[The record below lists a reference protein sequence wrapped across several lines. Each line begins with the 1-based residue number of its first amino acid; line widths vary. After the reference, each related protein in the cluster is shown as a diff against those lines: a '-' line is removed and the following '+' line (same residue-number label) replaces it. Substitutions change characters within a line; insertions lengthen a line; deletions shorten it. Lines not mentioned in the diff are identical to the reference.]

1 MERGKLMQYYE
12 ELKHI
17 GLQRLQESMSQ
28 ALGLAA
34 SVTYPDGQLLTKTS
48 NLCSFCALLNANPE
62 GRTKCGASRVIFARA
77 AVDAGRAVLDTC
89 HAGLVHVAVPLRV
102 AGKTVAVLVGGSV
115 ALKPLTEEEVAELA
129 RETGIDREELWVAA
143 QGVPLW
149 SEERLRKAAEM
160 MGAVTE
166 TVAQL
171 LYTKQ
176 EQQKKADELSALFE
190 FSKTVSGS
198 LQVAEA
204 ARKGLQAVLELTG
217 ATSGSVVM
225 LSETEP
231 GAAALEVAATM
242 EPDNKLRVI
251 PAGEIIAAVGREA
264 IAAHFDSRPRESTP
278 EEKLPAVAI
287 PLKAGG
293 KVMGVLTLAGKPGG
307 QRFTEEEAVFLT
319 TLGTIL
325 GLALENARLFRKVQE
340 RAAMLERLIEV
351 GQVLSSH
358 LDVDL
363 VLKSA
368 LASVR
373 DVLGA
378 RWCALRV
385 LDENTGELVLR
396 ASLGMSPKLQ
406 ARVARVRPED
416 NLLGEVL
423 QKGEAVVMEDLAAD
437 GSGRHLPYYALEMRA
452 LVVVP
457 VKAGGKIVG
466 TLKVYSPVPRR
477 WAEEEVEYLGTVAA
491 QVGLALENARL
502 YSSLREYYL
511 STVQALAAALE
522 AKDVYTRG
530 HSIRV
535 AKWARSCARMLGL
548 GAEEEEHVYMA
559 GLLHDLG
566 KIGIQE
572 DILLK
577 PSPLTPEERKE
588 MQGHP
593 EVGARILEPARF
605 PAAVIAAVRHHHEDY
620 GGGGYPAGLSR
631 EEIPLLARIIRVA
644 DAYDAMTSA
653 RPYREA
659 FTPQEA
665 YEELKRCAGRQF
677 DPRVVEAF
685 LRIPQE
691 EMEDIA
697 ITGGGG
703 GTLIALLGEILF
715 LLRRPL

>member
-1 MERGKLMQYYE
+1 MQYYE
-12 ELKHI
+12 ALKQI
-17 GLQRLQESMSQ
+17 GLQKLQDSVSQ
-28 ALGLAA
+28 AVGLAA
-34 SVTYPDGQLLTKTS
+34 LVTYPDGRPLTKTS

-62 GRTKCGASRVIFARA
+62 GRARCAASRIISARA
-77 AVDAGRAVLDTC
+77 AVDAGRSVLDTC
-89 HAGLVHVAVPLRV
+89 HAGLVHLAVPLRV
-102 AGKTVAVLVGGSV
+102 AGETVAVLVGGGV
-115 ALKPLTEEEVAELA
+115 ALKPLTEEKVAGLA
-129 RETGIDREELWVAA
+129 RETGIDGEELLAA
-143 QGVPLW
+143 AKTVSLW
-149 SEERLRKAAEM
+149 PEERLWTTAEM
-160 MGAVTE
+160 MRAVAE

-171 LYTKQ
+171 LYTRQ
-176 EQQKKADELSALFE
+176 ELQKKVDELSALFD

-198 LQVAEA
+198 LQVSEA
-204 ARKGLQAVLELTG
+204 ARRGLQSVLKLTG
-217 ATSGSVVM
+217 ATSGSVIM
-225 LSETEP
+225 LGEAEP
-231 GAAALEVAATM
+231 GAATLEVAATV
-242 EPDNKLRVI
+242 EPCNELRVI
-251 PAGEIIAAVGREA
+251 PAGEIIASVGREA
-264 IAAHFDSRPRESTP
+264 VAAHFDSRPGEGTP
-278 EEKLPAVAI
+278 EEKRPAVAI
-287 PLKAGG
+287 PLTAGG
-293 KVMGVLTLAGKPGG
+293 KVTGVLTLAGKPGG
-307 QRFTEEEAVFLT
+307 QRFTEDEAVFLT

-363 VLKSA
+363 LLESA

-378 RWCALRV
+378 QRCVLRV

-396 ASLGMSPKLQ
+396 AGLGMSPKLQ
-406 ARVARVRPED
+406 ERVTRVRPEG

-423 QKGEAVVMEDLAAD
+423 RRGEAVVVEDLAAN

-457 VKAGGKIVG
+457 VKAGGKILG

-477 WAEEEVEYLGTVAA
+477 WSEDEVEYLGTVAA
-491 QVGLALENARL
+491 QIGLAMENSCL

-535 AKWARSCARMLGL
+535 AKWARSCARKLGL
-548 GAEEEEHVYMA
+548 DAEEEEQVYLA

-577 PSPLTPEERKE
+577 PGPLTPEERKE
-588 MQGHP
+588 IQEHP
-593 EVGARILEPARF
+593 EIGARILEPARF

-631 EEIPLLARIIRVA
+631 EEIPLMARIIRVA

-653 RPYREA
+653 RPYRQA
-659 FTPQEA
+659 FTPQQA
-665 YEELKRCAGRQF
+665 RDELKRYAGRQF
-677 DPRVVEAF
+677 DPRVVDAF

-691 EMEDIA
+691 EMENA
-697 ITGGGG
+697 ATGGGG
-703 GTLIALLGEILF
+703 
-715 LLRRPL
+715 